1 LKIENSRTFEV
12 FIRDLEF
19 YAYHG
24 VSAEER
30 AVGHRYLV
38 SCWVQVSGSADSS
51 DDVAETVDY
60 GALAGVLR
68 GVILGS
74 PCLTVERVGAL
85 CCEAVLEGFALA
97 ASVKVSVS
105 KLSPPMPFI
114 AKEAGAIVERKADSK
129 S

>member
-1 LKIENSRTFEV
+1 MFQV

-38 SCWVQVSGSADSS
+38 SCWVQVSGSADST
-51 DDVAETVDY
+51 DDVADTVDY
-60 GALAGVLR
+60 GALAGVLQ

-74 PCLTVERVGAL
+74 PCLTVERLGAL
-85 CCEAVLEGFALA
+85 CCDAVLVKFALA
-97 ASVKVSVS
+97 DSVKVSVS
-105 KLSPPMPFI
+105 KIAPPMPFI
-114 AKEAGAIVERKADSK
+114 AQEAGAVVKRKRS
-129 S
+129 

>member
-1 LKIENSRTFEV
+1 MKIENSPTFQV

-38 SCWVQVSGSADSS
+38 SCWVQLSGSADAT
-51 DDVAETVDY
+51 DDVYDTVDY
-60 GALAGVLR
+60 GALAGVLQ

-74 PCLTVERVGAL
+74 ACFTVERLGAL
-85 CCEAVLEGFALA
+85 CCEAVLDAFPLA
-97 ASVKVSVS
+97 HSVKVSVS
-105 KLSPPMPFI
+105 KIAPPMPFV
-114 AKEAGAIVERKADSK
+114 AKEAGGIVERKRN
-129 S
+129 